1 MRVAALALALLLV
14 AIGWLLR
21 PLAHVGAPDPLD
33 SATYAEAVHRLDALR
48 ANDPKSLHAGCG
60 TEALLSGQRTPR
72 AIVLFHG
79 ITNCPL
85 QFHELAVRLHEGG
98 DNVVVPRVPEHGLAD
113 RMTGA
118 LARLTAE
125 DLTALATECVGLAHG
140 LGDTVV
146 VVGLSTS
153 GVLAAW
159 SAQQLDVDR
168 AVVIAPA
175 FAPPWRPSWL
185 APLVTRVALR
195 LPNRFVW
202 WDDQKREALPGP
214 EQCYPR
220 FSTHAMGQA
229 YRLGEDVWAS
239 LRRSAPR
246 AHDLAVVT
254 TLSDHAIDN
263 ARADSLAAR
272 WRARGARVRAYTFRP
287 ELAVGHDMIDPRQVG
302 ARIDIVY
309 PVLVPLVRG
318 EALPSPN

>member
-1 MRVAALALALLLV
+1 MRAAALVVAILLL

-21 PLAHVGAPDPLD
+21 PLGRVSAPAPLD
-33 SATYAEAVHRLDALR
+33 SATYAEALHRLEALR
-48 ANDPKSLHAGCG
+48 ANDPQALHPGCG
-60 TEALLSGQRTPR
+60 TEALLSGHRSPR

-85 QFHELAVRLHEGG
+85 QFHDLAVRLHEGG
-98 DNVVVPRVPEHGLAD
+98 DNVVAPRLPTHGLAD
-113 RMTGA
+113 RMSESP
-118 LARLTAE
+118 ARLTAE
-125 DLTALATECVGLAHG
+125 DLVALATECVGIARG

-146 VVGLSTS
+146 VVGLSTG

-159 SAQQLDVDR
+159 SAQQLAVDR

-185 APLVTRVALR
+185 APVVTRVALH

-220 FSTHAMGQA
+220 FATHAVGQG
-229 YRLGEDVWAS
+229 YRLGEDVWAL

-246 AHDLAVVT
+246 AHDLAVIT
-254 TLSDHAIDN
+254 TLSDKAIDN
-263 ARADSLAAR
+263 ARADSLVAR
-272 WRARGARVRAYTFRP
+272 WRARGAPVRTYTFRR
-287 ELAVGHDMIDPRQVG
+287 ELAVDHDMIDPRQVG
-302 ARIDIVY
+302 ARTELVY

-318 EALPSPN
+318 EALPSR